1 MRLSIPLSL
10 ATLAQLS
17 SAFYPYIQELD
28 AYSSILSTR
37 DSSQH
42 RRSPSPLRSSTTTE
56 TNGVSNASPQSIHQ
70 PRYTDNGAMRISL
83 QRRPAKR
90 QNKFN
95 ILAADTPK
103 QSNSAGVNQDGTDFS
118 YFASF
123 KIGTSSKTFY
133 LLLDSAASNTWVM
146 DSDCTTSA
154 CGIHTTF
161 GQSDSSSLKVRMIL
175 IRMYRI

>member
-1 MRLSIPLSL
+1 MMRLSIAFSL

-17 SAFYPYIQELD
+17 SAFYPYLQTVDTHSSTHYTREL
-28 AYSSILSTR
+28 
-37 DSSQH
+37 SQH
-42 RRSPSPLRSSTTTE
+42 KRSPSSLRSSNPDE
-56 TNGVSNASPQSIHQ
+56 TIGTPQSIHQ
-70 PRYTDNGAMRISL
+70 PRDTNQGAMRVSV

-95 ILAADTPK
+95 VLAADEPK
-103 QSNSAGVNQDGTDFS
+103 QSNSAGVDQDGTDFS

-123 KIGTSSKTFY
+123 QFGKSSKIFY

-146 DSDCTTSA
+146 SSTCTTDA

-161 GQSDSSSLKVRMIL
+161 GQSDSSSLQVRYAEIQ
-175 IRMYRI
+175 RVRNVY

>member
-1 MRLSIPLSL
+1 MRLAIPLSL
-10 ATLAQLS
+10 AAMAQLS

-28 AYSSILSTR
+28 THSSIPSTR

-42 RRSPSPLRSSTTTE
+42 RRSPSSLHSSTTTE
-56 TNGVSNASPQSIHQ
+56 TDGASNSSPKSIHQ
-70 PRYTDNGAMRISL
+70 PQDTDNGAMRISL

-103 QSNSAGVNQDGTDFS
+103 QSNSAGVDQDGTDFS
-118 YFASF
+118 YFAFF
-123 KIGTSSKTFY
+123 KFGTSSKTFY

-146 DSDCTTSA
+146 GSDCTTSA

-161 GQSDSSSLKVRMIL
+161 GQSDSSSLKVRIIL
-175 IRMYRI
+175 LRM